1 MSDFLSVITP
11 STDLTVADF
20 DGRGPGTSTNLATGD
35 IRRKYNFGSRVSE
48 LAIPQDP
55 FFRFVSKVAKKPTD
69 DPQFKFTEKRP
80 SFHKRYA
87 YCMGFIDEGGS
98 DSFGDATLVASN
110 DGGSPCVAGDTVKLY
125 MAGDYKSQGNIQ
137 NIYGQTNNKV
147 DVGVS
152 GTTPQFFLP
161 GQIVKVPMNSTT
173 YTAANWGSDYMLIRL
188 SAVDSSTYAS
198 SAVGSESKYPTLITG
213 TVVRATTSSSAVEL
227 SGWDADNFSPGNAV
241 DGDEVVADQSIHS
254 VLEPARSYVVGTA
267 HQEGSGFPET
277 WVDQPYAS
285 QYGVTQI
292 WKTSMAMTNT
302 ARATVLKFEPNEWAR
317 VWKEKLVEHK
327 WDIETSLLFGS
338 QYEDSTN
345 NINYTQGA
353 VDYVTSFGNTFS
365 LDINTKTQDDFL
377 DDLSNYIDPRY
388 NNSQATLFFCNTAVY
403 NWLHKLSGYFAN
415 NLANV
420 QPGGFDGTAASS
432 TFPAAGT
439 SWASKGRADMSTT
452 GRKKI
457 FGVDITTI
465 STVYGDINVARN
477 IHLDGTNVKLLG
489 VNMKNCS
496 YRPLVGN
503 GINRDTSVYV
513 GVQTLENS
521 GVDRRVDQILT
532 EAGMEWSMAESH
544 AIWT

>member
-11 STDLTVADF
+11 NTDLTVADQ
-20 DGRGPGTSTNLATGD
+20 DYGIGPGASNSLATGD
-35 IRRKYNFGSRVSE
+35 IRRRYNFGSRVSE

-87 YCMGFIDEGGS
+87 YCMGFVTSAGA
-98 DSFGDATLVASN
+98 DSFGDATLTASN
-110 DGGSPCVAGDTVKLY
+110 DGGSPCVADDTVKLY

-137 NIYGQTNNKV
+137 NVYGQTNNKV

-161 GQIVKVPMNSTT
+161 GQLLKVPMNSTT
-173 YTAANWGSDYMLIRL
+173 YTAANWGTDYMLIRIT
-188 SAVDSSTYAS
+188 SVDAS
-198 SAVGSESKYPTLITG
+198 PNSGAAINGKYPALITG
-213 TVVRATTSSSAVEL
+213 AVVRATASTGAVEL

-241 DGDEVVADQSIHS
+241 DGDEVVADHAISS

-277 WVDQPYAS
+277 WIDQPYAS

-317 VWKEKLVEHK
+317 VWKDNLIEHK

-338 QYEDSTN
+338 QYEDGTGG
-345 NINYTQGA
+345 INYTQGA
-353 VDYVTSFGNTFS
+353 VDYITSFGNTFS
-365 LDINTKTQDDFL
+365 LNTATKSQDDFL
-377 DDLSNYIDPRY
+377 DDLSSYVDPRY
-388 NNSQATLFFCNTAVY
+388 NNSQATIFFCNTAVY

-415 NLANV
+415 NLGSV
-420 QPGGFDGTAASS
+420 QAFQSS
-432 TFPAAGT
+432 NPSSNGENSLA
-439 SWASKGRADMSTT
+439 RAEMSLA
-452 GRKKI
+452 GRKKV
-457 FGVDITTI
+457 FGVDVTTI
-465 STVYGDINVARN
+465 NTVYGDMNVARN
-477 IHLDGTNVKLLG
+477 IHLDGTNVQLLG
-489 VNMKNCS
+489 INMKNCA